1 MGRVWRGLLGEMMTV
16 WALVEIG
23 LAWAVM
29 VRQRRDQLRVQV
41 EVVESVS
48 SAAMD

>member
-1 MGRVWRGLLGEMMTV
+1 MLGEMMTV

-23 LAWAVM
+23 LAWVVM
-29 VRQRRDQLRVQV
+29 VQQRRDLLRVQV
-41 EVVESVS
+41 EVVESLS